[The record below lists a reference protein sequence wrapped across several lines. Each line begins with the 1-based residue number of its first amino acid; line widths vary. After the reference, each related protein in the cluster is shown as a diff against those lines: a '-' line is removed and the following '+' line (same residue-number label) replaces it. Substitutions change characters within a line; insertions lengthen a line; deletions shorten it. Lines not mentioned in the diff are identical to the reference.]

1 MASDNEFMSKQT
13 SVPAIRLPALAPP
26 PRRKS
31 ALYAS
36 LLVAGLALGLGGC
49 DYVGLQPVSKLEAKK
64 EAEGRAIGGACR
76 QAGRALE
83 DCYTFNPQMP
93 KAAIFLGWRDM
104 NDYMMQ
110 NNLSVIRPEVAPI
123 LPTGRARLD
132 SPSSLP
138 ATAPTLSKLPAKAA
152 ALSPP

>member
-13 SVPAIRLPALAPP
+13 SVPAMRLPALAP
-26 PRRKS
+26 RSKS
-31 ALYAS
+31 GLYAS
-36 LLVAGLALGLGGC
+36 LLVASLALGLGGC

-110 NNLSVIRPEVAPI
+110 NNLGVIKPEVAPV
-123 LPTGRARLD
+123 LPNGRARTD
-132 SPSSLP
+132 TPTSLP
-138 ATAPTLSKLPAKAA
+138 ATAPTVPKPPAKAA
-152 ALSPP
+152 ALSAP

>member
-1 MASDNEFMSKQT
+1 MSKPNSVST
-13 SVPAIRLPALAPP
+13 SRQPGIAPDP
-26 PRRKS
+26 GPRS
-31 ALYAS
+31 GLYAR
-36 LLVAGLALGLGGC
+36 LLVAWLAMGLAGC
-49 DYVGLQPVSKLEAKK
+49 DYIGLQPVSTLEAKK

-110 NNLSVIRPEVAPI
+110 NNLSVIRPEVAPL
-123 LPTGRARLD
+123 LPTGRARQD
-132 SPSSLP
+132 SSSSGPAPAPSLVK
-138 ATAPTLSKLPAKAA
+138 APAKAA
-152 ALSPP
+152 VLAAP